1 MQQIINFVIRNKTF
15 LLFLLLFVISLGLTI
30 QSHSYHKS
38 KFINS
43 ANFLTGGIYEGASG
57 ISDYFDLDDQNA
69 LLVEENRKL
78 RSQIFNSGDS
88 IISTNTSIDSV
99 SYNGRYKIQSA
110 KIINNNYASSKNYL
124 TLNKG
129 EKDSIKEDMGVIT
142 SKGIVGIIDN
152 TSSGYARVL
161 SILNTKSRINAQL
174 KSSNHIGS
182 LKWDG
187 KSSSTTVQL
196 TDISKFAPIK
206 ESDTII
212 TGGQST
218 IFPKGIPIGTIE
230 SFVLDVSGDTYTI
243 QVKLFNDMTNLSH
256 VYIIENLDTDEIKLL
271 ENPVDE

>member
-43 ANFLTGGIYEGASG
+43 ANFLTGGIYESASG
-57 ISDYFDLDDQNA
+57 ISDYFDLNEQNDI
-69 LLVEENRKL
+69 LIEENNRL
-78 RSQIFNSGDS
+78 RSQILNSSDTITIAS
-88 IISTNTSIDSV
+88 SSIDSV
-99 SYNGRYKIQSA
+99 TYNGRYKIQSA
-110 KIINNNYASSKNYL
+110 KIINNNYASTKNYL

-129 EKDSIKEDMGVIT
+129 ENDAIKEDLGVIT
-142 SKGIVGIIDN
+142 SNGIVGIIDN
-152 TSSGYARVL
+152 TSNSYSRVL

-187 KSSSTTVQL
+187 KSPATTVQL
-196 TDISKFAPIK
+196 TDISKFAPVK
-206 ESDTII
+206 EGDTII

-218 IFPKGIPIGTIE
+218 IFPKGILIGTID
-230 SFVLDVSGDTYTI
+230 SFALDISGDTYTI

-256 VYIIENLDTDEIKLL
+256 VYIIENLDTEEIKLL
-271 ENPVDE
+271 ENPIDE